1 MPIITRS
8 EAQSG
13 QSLDCVTTPGND
25 SINCS
30 WRLNGSRRGK
40 ALVTDSAKLG
50 SLSISESTA
59 NNIHQVAG
67 FRVSEC
73 SSTRCL
79 AFPKIITEKC
89 LCLTTL
95 IKNSI

>member
-13 QSLDCVTTPGND
+13 QSLNCVTTPGND
-25 SINCS
+25 STNFS
-30 WRLNGSRRGK
+30 WRLNGSRRDK

-50 SLSISESTA
+50 SLSISESSG
-59 NNIHQVAG
+59 NKVHQIAG

-79 AFPKIITEKC
+79 SCPKIITEKC

>member
-8 EAQSG
+8 EAQLG

-25 SINCS
+25 FNFS
-30 WRLNGSRRGK
+30 WRLNGSRRDK

-50 SLSISESTA
+50 SLSMSESTG
-59 NNIHQVAG
+59 NKVHQIAG
-67 FRVSEC
+67 FKVSEC

-79 AFPKIITEKC
+79 TCPKIITEKC

>member
-8 EAQSG
+8 EARSG
-13 QSLDCVTTPGND
+13 QTLDCVATPGND
-25 SINCS
+25 STS
-30 WRLNGSRRGK
+30 FPWRLNGSRHNK
-40 ALVTDSAKLG
+40 ALVTDSAKVE

-59 NNIHQVAG
+59 NEFHQVAG

-73 SSTRCL
+73 GSTRCL
-79 AFPKIITEKC
+79 TCPKIITEKC